1 MPHDI
6 SRYAGLSL
14 WHDLALQAGD
24 PLTPRPSLPGS
35 VDADVAIVGAGYTG
49 LWTAYTLL
57 ERDPSLRV
65 VVVEREI
72 AGFGASGRNGGWASA
87 IFPTPWKRIARDST
101 RDAARRMQL
110 ALNDT
115 VDVIGATA
123 EREDIDCHF
132 AKGGYLSVARN
143 QAQWTRGQ
151 AEVAN
156 ARDWGFDED
165 FLQLL
170 DANDV
175 AERIGISNALGGT
188 FTPHCAAIQPQLL
201 NRGLADAVERRG
213 GTIYER
219 TPATSVEPGIVRT
232 PHGAVRAEVV
242 VRATEGFTTDL
253 PGHDRDVIP
262 MYSLMVATE
271 PLPDDALLS
280 IGLGGRATFSD
291 KRHLRI
297 YGQRTA
303 DGRLAFGGRGAP
315 YHFGSRVDPSFDHDD
330 RVHDML
336 REILVELFPVIRDAQ
351 FTHAW
356 GGNLG
361 IPRDWF
367 PSVGFNARTGMAWAG
382 GYVGDG
388 VTTACLAGRTL
399 ADLISRTPSDLVTL
413 PWVGRRSRRWEPEP
427 LRWIGVNAVTQLMA
441 RGDRSEAASGK
452 PSATVARFWKTL
464 GF

>member
-1 MPHDI
+1 VSSTSP
-6 SRYAGLSL
+6 YPGLSL
-14 WHDLALQAGD
+14 WHDAAHRAGD
-24 PLTPRPSLPGS
+24 PLTPRPALPGP
-35 VDADVAIVGAGYTG
+35 VEADVAIVGAGYTG
-49 LWTAYTLL
+49 LWTALTLL
-57 ERDPSLRV
+57 ERDPALRV

-101 RDAARRMQL
+101 PDAARRMQR
-110 ALNDT
+110 ALNEC
-115 VDVIGATA
+115 VDVIGDTA
-123 EREDIDCHF
+123 EREGFDCHY

-143 QAQWTRGQ
+143 RAQWVRAQ
-151 AEVAN
+151 AEIAN
-156 ARDWGFDED
+156 AREWSFGED
-165 FLQLL
+165 FVRLL
-170 DANDV
+170 DADEIAQQV
-175 AERIGISNALGGT
+175 GMSNAIGGT

-213 GTIYER
+213 ATIYER

-232 PHGAVRAEVV
+232 PHGDVRAEIV
-242 VRATEGFTTDL
+242 VRATEGYTADL
-253 PGHDRDVIP
+253 PGFERDIVP

-271 PLPDDALLS
+271 PLSETVWQS
-280 IGLGGRATFSD
+280 IRLPERSTFSD

-315 YHFGSRVDPSFDHDD
+315 YHFGSRVDPSFDRDA
-330 RVHDML
+330 RVHAML
-336 REILVELFPVIRDAQ
+336 REILIDLFPVIRDAA

-367 PSVGFNARTGMAWAG
+367 PSVGFDQRTGFAWAG
-382 GYVGDG
+382 GYIGDG

-399 ADLISRTPSDLVTL
+399 ADLITRTPSDLVTL
-413 PWVGRRSRRWEPEP
+413 PWAGRRSRRWEPEP
-427 LRWIGVNAVTQLMA
+427 LRWIGVNAVTQLMT
-441 RGDRSEAASGK
+441 RGDRSEATTGK
-452 PSATVARFWKTL
+452 PSAAVARFWRTL

>member
-1 MPHDI
+1 MPDTY
-6 SRYAGLSL
+6 RRLSL
-14 WHDLALQAGD
+14 WHDLAHAAGD
-24 PLTPRPSLPGS
+24 DFVPRAALPGS

-49 LWTAYTLL
+49 LWAAHTLL
-57 ERDPSLRV
+57 ERDPTLRV
-65 VVVEREI
+65 VVIEREV

-87 IFPTPWKRIARDST
+87 IFPTPWKRIARDSS
-101 RDAARRMQL
+101 RDAARRMQH

-115 VDVIGATA
+115 VDVIGEVAA
-123 EREDIDCHF
+123 KEDIDCHY
-132 AKGGYLSVARN
+132 AKGGILSTARN
-143 QAQWTRGQ
+143 QAQWIRAQG
-151 AEVAN
+151 EVAS
-156 ARDWGFDED
+156 AREWGFGAD

-170 DANDV
+170 DANET
-175 AERIGISNALGGT
+175 AERVGVSNALGAT
-188 FTPHCAAIQPQLL
+188 FTPHGAAIQPAML
-201 NRGLADAVERRG
+201 NRGLAVAVELQG
-213 GTIYER
+213 ATIYEQ

-232 PHGAVRAEVV
+232 PFGDVRAEIV
-242 VRATEGFTTDL
+242 VRATEGYTPDL
-253 PGHDRDVIP
+253 PGMARDIVP

-271 PLPDDALLS
+271 PLPEDVLAS
-280 IGLGGRATFSD
+280 IGLASRATFSD

-315 YHFGSRVDPSFDHDD
+315 YHYGSRIDPAFDHDAG
-330 RVHDML
+330 VHQML
-336 REILVELFPVIRDAQ
+336 REILVDLFPVLHDSE

-367 PSVGFNARTGMAWAG
+367 PSVGFDRRTGFAWAG

-399 ADLISRTPSDLVTL
+399 GDLITDTDSELVTL
-413 PWVGRRSRRWEPEP
+413 PWVGRRSQKWEPEP
-427 LRWIGVNAVTQLMA
+427 LRWTGVNAVTQLMA
-441 RGDRSEAASGK
+441 QGDRSEARTGK